1 MLDSRALAVKEF
13 PLFGCIFSITLTVA
27 VYAKQ
32 RWPGDSRKRVDYD
45 AHATPPTEH
54 RPPRRGRLRMP
65 DGIPASTATQ
75 AMPRPWSAWRVPRK
89 YINIF
94 RVSLIERMA
103 YRGDF
108 LLGTILRFFP
118 VITTILLWKAVYAGT
133 EGQDKRIAGF
143 SENKMIAYLLLIHIS
158 RMFSSM
164 PGLSASI
171 ARDIREGTLKKYLLQ
186 PLDMIGYLLSY
197 RAAHKVA
204 YITTSAAPYAGL
216 FLLCSDYFVGQWPN
230 PLTLLAYIASLLLAF
245 VIGFFFEASMGMVGF
260 WFLEVTSLLW
270 VVNTV
275 NYFVSGQM
283 FPLDM
288 LGPPWDTILKW
299 MPFQYLAYFPAIVFL
314 GKIQGGELIEGLLME
329 LGWAVVLIGLSRWLF
344 ARGLRR
350 YSAYGG

>member
-1 MLDSRALAVKEF
+1 MSVQD
-13 PLFGCIFSITLTVA
+13 
-27 VYAKQ
+27 
-32 RWPGDSRKRVDYD
+32 
-45 AHATPPTEH
+45 
-54 RPPRRGRLRMP
+54 
-65 DGIPASTATQ
+65 ATQ
-75 AMPRPWSAWRVPRK
+75 TLNRTVEATLGHRVWRSIRK
-89 YINIF
+89 YFNIF
-94 RVSLIERMA
+94 RVSLIERTA

-118 VITTILLWKAVYAGT
+118 VITTILLWTAVFKGT
-133 EGQDKRIAGF
+133 EQNRIAGF
-143 SENKMIAYLLLIHIS
+143 TEQRMIAYLLLIHIS

-164 PGLSASI
+164 PGLSATI

-204 YITTSAAPYAGL
+204 YITTSAGPYAGL
-216 FLLCSDYFVGQWPN
+216 FVLCSGYFVGLWPDA
-230 PLTLLAYIASLLLAF
+230 LTLLAYAVSLVLAF
-245 VIGFFFEASMGMVGF
+245 VIGFFFEAAMGMAGF

-275 NYFVSGQM
+275 NYFISGQM
-283 FPLDM
+283 FPLDL

-299 MPFQYLAYFPAIVFL
+299 MPFQYLAYFPAIIFL
-314 GKIQGGELIEGLLME
+314 RKVQGRALLEGLLVE
-329 LGWAVVLIGLSRWLF
+329 LAWAVVLIVLAHWLF

>member
-1 MLDSRALAVKEF
+1 MPAEQATIGVRL
-13 PLFGCIFSITLTVA
+13 G
-27 VYAKQ
+27 
-32 RWPGDSRKRVDYD
+32 RVF
-45 AHATPPTEH
+45 H
-54 RPPRRGRLRMP
+54 
-65 DGIPASTATQ
+65 
-75 AMPRPWSAWRVPRK
+75 K
-89 YINIF
+89 YFKIF

-118 VITTILLWKAVYAGT
+118 VITTILLWQAVYAGT
-133 EGQDKRIAGF
+133 QQKRIGGF
-143 SENKMIAYLLLIHIS
+143 SEQKMIAYLLLIHIS

-164 PGLSASI
+164 PGLSGTI
-171 ARDIREGTLKKYLLQ
+171 ARDIREGTIKKYLLQ

-204 YITTSAAPYAGL
+204 YITTSAGPYAVL
-216 FLLCSDYFVGQWPN
+216 FLLCSGYFAGLAPDL
-230 PLTLLAYIASLLLAF
+230 LTLLAYAASLLLAF
-245 VIGFFFEASMGMVGF
+245 LIGFFFEASMGMVGF

-299 MPFQYLAYFPAIVFL
+299 MPFQYLAYFPAVLFL
-314 GKIQGGELIEGLLME
+314 GKIQGWELVEGLLVE
-329 LGWAVVLIGLSRWLF
+329 LGWAVVLIGLSRFLF

>member
-1 MLDSRALAVKEF
+1 VPDVTQILEETGEATLSGRVLLAV
-13 PLFGCIFSITLTVA
+13 
-27 VYAKQ
+27 
-32 RWPGDSRKRVDYD
+32 
-45 AHATPPTEH
+45 
-54 RPPRRGRLRMP
+54 
-65 DGIPASTATQ
+65 
-75 AMPRPWSAWRVPRK
+75 RK
-89 YINIF
+89 YVNIF
-94 RVSLIERMA
+94 RVSLIERTA

-118 VITTILLWKAVYAGT
+118 VITTILLWSAVFKGT
-133 EGQDKRIAGF
+133 EQNRIAGF
-143 SENKMIAYLLLIHIS
+143 SEKRMIAYLLLIHIS

-164 PGLSASI
+164 PGLSATI

-204 YITTSAAPYAGL
+204 YITTSAGPYAGL
-216 FLLCSDYFVGQWPN
+216 FLLCSGYFVGLWPDA
-230 PLTLLAYIASLLLAF
+230 LTLLAYAASLLLAF
-245 VIGFFFEASMGMVGF
+245 VIGFFFEAAMGMAGF

-275 NYFVSGQM
+275 NYFISGQM
-283 FPLDM
+283 FPLDL

-299 MPFQYLAYFPAIVFL
+299 LPFQYLAYFPAIIFL
-314 GKIQGGELIEGLLME
+314 REVQGRALAEGLLME
-329 LGWAVVLIGLSRWLF
+329 LAWAMVLIVLSRWLF

>member
-1 MLDSRALAVKEF
+1 VPDVTQILEETGEATLSGRVLLAV
-13 PLFGCIFSITLTVA
+13 
-27 VYAKQ
+27 
-32 RWPGDSRKRVDYD
+32 
-45 AHATPPTEH
+45 
-54 RPPRRGRLRMP
+54 
-65 DGIPASTATQ
+65 
-75 AMPRPWSAWRVPRK
+75 RK
-89 YINIF
+89 YVNIF
-94 RVSLIERMA
+94 RVSLIERTA

-118 VITTILLWKAVYAGT
+118 VITTILLWSAVFKGT
-133 EGQDKRIAGF
+133 EQNRIAGF
-143 SENKMIAYLLLIHIS
+143 SEKRMIAYLLLIHIS

-164 PGLSASI
+164 PGLSATI

-204 YITTSAAPYAGL
+204 YITTSAGPYAGL
-216 FLLCSDYFVGQWPN
+216 FLLCSGYFVGLWPDA
-230 PLTLLAYIASLLLAF
+230 LTLLAYAASLLLAF
-245 VIGFFFEASMGMVGF
+245 VIGFFFEAAMGMAGF

-275 NYFVSGQM
+275 NYFISGQM
-283 FPLDM
+283 FPLDF

-299 MPFQYLAYFPAIVFL
+299 LPFQYLAYFPAIIFL
-314 GKIQGGELIEGLLME
+314 REVQGRALAEGLLME
-329 LGWAVVLIGLSRWLF
+329 LAWAMVLIVLSRWLF

>member
-1 MLDSRALAVKEF
+1 MLSQTKEA
-13 PLFGCIFSITLTVA
+13 TLWL
-27 VYAKQ
+27 
-32 RWPGDSRKRVDYD
+32 RI
-45 AHATPPTEH
+45 
-54 RPPRRGRLRMP
+54 GRIL
-65 DGIPASTATQ
+65 
-75 AMPRPWSAWRVPRK
+75 RK
-89 YINIF
+89 YVNIF
-94 RVSLIERMA
+94 RVSLIERTA

-118 VITTILLWKAVYAGT
+118 VVTTILLWTAVFKGAG
-133 EGQDKRIAGF
+133 QPRIAGF
-143 SENKMIAYLLLIHIS
+143 SEQHMIAYLLLIHIS

-171 ARDIREGTLKKYLLQ
+171 AHDIRDGTIKKYLLQ

-204 YITTSAAPYAGL
+204 YITTSAGPYAAL
-216 FLLCSDYFVGQWPN
+216 FLFCSGYFVGLWPDA
-230 PLTLLAYIASLLLAF
+230 LTLLAYIASLLLAF
-245 VIGFFFEASMGMVGF
+245 LIGFFFEATMGMAGF

-283 FPLDM
+283 FPLDL
-288 LGPPWDTILKW
+288 LGPPWDTLLKW
-299 MPFQYLAYFPAIVFL
+299 LPFQYLAYFPAVVFL
-314 GKIQGGELIEGLLME
+314 REVQGRTLVEGLLRE
-329 LGWAVVLIGLSRWLF
+329 LAWAVVLIVLSRWLF

>member
-1 MLDSRALAVKEF
+1 MANVAQSILPAQRVTVVARLGRAL
-13 PLFGCIFSITLTVA
+13 
-27 VYAKQ
+27 
-32 RWPGDSRKRVDYD
+32 
-45 AHATPPTEH
+45 
-54 RPPRRGRLRMP
+54 
-65 DGIPASTATQ
+65 
-75 AMPRPWSAWRVPRK
+75 RK
-89 YINIF
+89 YFNIF

-118 VITTILLWKAVYAGT
+118 VITTILLWQAVYAGT
-133 EGQDKRIAGF
+133 ERKSIGGF
-143 SENKMIAYLLLIHIS
+143 SEQKMIAYLLLIHIS

-164 PGLSASI
+164 PGLSGNI
-171 ARDIREGTLKKYLLQ
+171 ARDIREGTIKKYLLQ

-204 YITTSAAPYAGL
+204 YITTSAGPYAVL
-216 FLLCSDYFVGQWPN
+216 FLLCSGYFTGLTPDAV
-230 PLTLLAYIASLLLAF
+230 TLLAYAASLVLAF
-245 VIGFFFEASMGMVGF
+245 VIGFFFETSMGMVGF

-299 MPFQYLAYFPAIVFL
+299 MPFQYLAYFPAVVFL
-314 GKIQGGELIEGLLME
+314 GKVRGPELAQGLAVEV
-329 LGWAVVLIGLSRWLF
+329 GWAVVLIVVSRWLF